1 VGIHDRDVY
10 VETPE
15 VGKAVLPI
23 ELTGK
28 GKCFMKRYGLVVAG
42 ILILALVFAAS
53 PAAAAEKTG
62 FVNVQEVM
70 VTSTI
75 GKKEAE
81 DFGSSIEKTKAALQ
95 EREAELKKLKDDL
108 EKQRPL
114 LKEESINEK
123 ETAYQKK
130 LRDYQIMVKDSNEEL
145 QAKEQEL
152 QKKMIPEILKLVQ
165 AIGEKEKYSMIV
177 DYSLIPLAYHAKEN
191 DITKRVLDEFNKTY
205 KPKK

>member
-1 VGIHDRDVY
+1 
-10 VETPE
+10 
-15 VGKAVLPI
+15 
-23 ELTGK
+23 
-28 GKCFMKRYGLVVAG
+28 MKRYGLIVAG

-62 FVNVQEVM
+62 FVNVKEVM

-81 DFGSSIEKTKAALQ
+81 DIRKGIEKTKATLQ
-95 EREAELKKLKDDL
+95 EKEAELKKLKEEL
-108 EKQRPL
+108 EKQKPL
-114 LKEESINEK
+114 LKEEALKEK
-123 ETAYQKK
+123 DLVFQKK
-130 LRDYQIMVKDSNEEL
+130 VRDYQLMVKDSNDEI
-145 QAKEQEL
+145 QAKEQDL

-191 DITKRVLDEFNKTY
+191 DMTKRVVDEFNKTY

>member
-1 VGIHDRDVY
+1 
-10 VETPE
+10 
-15 VGKAVLPI
+15 
-23 ELTGK
+23 
-28 GKCFMKRYGLVVAG
+28 MKRYGLIVAG

-81 DFGSSIEKTKAALQ
+81 DLRKGIEKTKATLQ
-95 EREAELKKLKDDL
+95 EKEAELKKLKEEL
-108 EKQRPL
+108 EKQKPL
-114 LKEESINEK
+114 LKEEALKEK
-123 ETAYQKK
+123 DLVFQKK
-130 LRDYQIMVKDSNEEL
+130 VRDYQLMVKDSNDEI
-145 QAKEQEL
+145 QAKEQDL

-191 DITKRVLDEFNKTY
+191 DMTKRVVDEFNKTY